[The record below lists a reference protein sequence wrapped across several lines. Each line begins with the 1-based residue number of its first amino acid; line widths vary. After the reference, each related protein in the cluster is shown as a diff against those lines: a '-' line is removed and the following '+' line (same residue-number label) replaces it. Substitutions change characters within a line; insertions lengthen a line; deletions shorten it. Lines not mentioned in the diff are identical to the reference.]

1 MAVVKE
7 NIELNKGLKNGYFD
21 RTSSSLIVAK
31 PGKLLY
37 RGYNIDDLARFSTFE
52 ETTYLLLHGSL
63 PNRSQ
68 LAELDASLK
77 ANRELPQ
84 EVQDII
90 RIYRNAHP
98 MDVLRGA
105 VSAMS
110 LSDPDILDVTP
121 QGALKKGVRLT
132 AAVATMVAFHHRVR
146 HGLEPIKPDPELTHA
161 GNFLYMLFGERPDA
175 EDTSL
180 MDTDLILHAEHGANA
195 SAFAARVAASTGAD
209 FWAAIT
215 AAVAVLKGPKH
226 GGAAEGAIRMAQEVG
241 SVDNAEAYVE
251 NIIANRGRVMGFGHP
266 VYDDVDPRSIHLKAE
281 AKALGERRGQT
292 KWFSII
298 EAVTNTEAMKKRA
311 KRGIAPNVDL
321 WSGAIYSLLGIPDDL
336 FVPLFAVGRMP
347 GWTLHVF
354 EQYSVRDI
362 LRPRLLYNGP
372 VDLEYSPIDQRD

>member
-1 MAVVKE
+1 MTVVKE

-21 RTSSSLIVAK
+21 RTFSSLIVAK

-52 ETTYLLLHGSL
+52 ETSYLLLHGSL
-63 PNRSQ
+63 PTRSQ
-68 LAELDASLK
+68 LDEFDASLK

-110 LSDPDILDVTP
+110 LSDPDILDVSP

-132 AAVATMVAFHHRVR
+132 AGVATMVAFHHRIR
-146 HGLEPIKPDPELTHA
+146 HGLEPITPDPELTHA

-241 SVDNAEAYVE
+241 SVENAEAYVE

-266 VYDDVDPRSIHLKAE
+266 VYDDVDPRSLHLKAE

-362 LRPRLLYNGP
+362 LRPRLLYAGP

>member
-21 RTSSSLIVAK
+21 RTTSSLIVAK

-63 PNRSQ
+63 PTRSQ
-68 LAELDASLK
+68 LDGLDASLK

-110 LSDPDILDVTP
+110 LSDPDILDVSP
-121 QGALKKGVRLT
+121 RGALKKGIRLT
-132 AAVATMVAFHHRVR
+132 SSVATMVAFHHRVR
-146 HGLEPIKPDPELTHA
+146 NGLEPIKPDPELTHA
-161 GNFLYMLFGERPDA
+161 GNFLYMLFGELPDA
-175 EDTSL
+175 DDTSL

-241 SVDNAEAYVE
+241 SEENAEAYVE

-266 VYDDVDPRSIHLKAE
+266 VYDDVDPRSVHLKAE

-362 LRPRLLYNGP
+362 LRPRLLYTGP

>member
-1 MAVVKE
+1 MTVVKE

-21 RTSSSLIVAK
+21 RTFSSLIVAK

-52 ETTYLLLHGSL
+52 ETSYLLLHGSL
-63 PNRSQ
+63 PTRSQ
-68 LAELDASLK
+68 LDEFDASLK

-110 LSDPDILDVTP
+110 LSDPDILDVSP

-132 AAVATMVAFHHRVR
+132 AAVATMVAFHHRIR
-146 HGLEPIKPDPELTHA
+146 HGLEPITPDPELTHA

-241 SVDNAEAYVE
+241 SVENAEAYVE

-266 VYDDVDPRSIHLKAE
+266 VYDDVDPRSLHLKAE

-362 LRPRLLYNGP
+362 LRPRLLYAGP

>member
-21 RTSSSLIVAK
+21 RTTSSLIVAK

-63 PNRSQ
+63 PTHSQ
-68 LAELDASLK
+68 LDELDTTLK

-110 LSDPDILDVTP
+110 LSDPDILDVSP
-121 QGALKKGVRLT
+121 QGALKKGIRLT
-132 AAVATMVAFHHRVR
+132 SAVATMVAFHHRVR

-175 EDTSL
+175 DDTSL

-241 SVDNAEAYVE
+241 SEENAEAYVE

-266 VYDDVDPRSIHLKAE
+266 VYDDVDPRSVHLKAE

-362 LRPRLLYNGP
+362 LRPRLLYAGP

>member
-68 LAELDASLK
+68 LEELDASLK
-77 ANRELPQ
+77 ANRALPQ

-110 LSDPDILDVTP
+110 LSDPDILDMSP
-121 QGALKKGVRLT
+121 QGALKKGIRLT
-132 AAVATMVAFHHRVR
+132 SAVATMVAFHHRIR
-146 HGLEPIKPDPELTHA
+146 HGLEPINPDPELTHA

-241 SVDNAEAYVE
+241 SEENAEAYVE
-251 NIIANRGRVMGFGHP
+251 NIISNRGRVMGFGHP
-266 VYDDVDPRSIHLKAE
+266 VYDDVDPRSVHLKAE

-362 LRPRLLYNGP
+362 LRPRLLYTGP
-372 VDLEYSPIDQRD
+372 VDLEYSPMDQRD

>member
-52 ETTYLLLHGSL
+52 ETSYLLLHGSL
-63 PNRSQ
+63 PTRSQ
-68 LAELDASLK
+68 LDEFDASLK

-110 LSDPDILDVTP
+110 LSDPDILDVSP

-132 AAVATMVAFHHRVR
+132 AAVATMVAFHHRIR
-146 HGLEPIKPDPELTHA
+146 HGLEPITPDPELTHA
-161 GNFLYMLFGERPDA
+161 GNFLYMLFGERSDA

-241 SVDNAEAYVE
+241 SVENAEAYVE
-251 NIIANRGRVMGFGHP
+251 NIIANRGRLMGFGHP
-266 VYDDVDPRSIHLKAE
+266 VYDDVDPRSLHLKAE

-362 LRPRLLYNGP
+362 LRPRLLYAGP

>member
-52 ETTYLLLHGSL
+52 ETSYLLLHGSL
-63 PNRSQ
+63 PTRSQ
-68 LAELDASLK
+68 LDECDASLK

-110 LSDPDILDVTP
+110 LSDPDILDVSP

-132 AAVATMVAFHHRVR
+132 AAVATMVAFHHRIR
-146 HGLEPIKPDPELTHA
+146 HGLEPITPDPELTHA

-241 SVDNAEAYVE
+241 SVENAEAYVE

-266 VYDDVDPRSIHLKAE
+266 VYDDVDPRSLHLKAE

-362 LRPRLLYNGP
+362 LRPRLLYAGP

>member
-21 RTSSSLIVAK
+21 RTTSSLIVAK

-63 PNRSQ
+63 PTHSQ
-68 LAELDASLK
+68 LDELDATLK

-110 LSDPDILDVTP
+110 LSDPDILDVSP
-121 QGALKKGVRLT
+121 QGALKKGIRLT
-132 AAVATMVAFHHRVR
+132 SAVATMVAFHHRVR

-175 EDTSL
+175 DDTSL

-195 SAFAARVAASTGAD
+195 SAFAARVAASTGTD

-241 SVDNAEAYVE
+241 SEENAEAYVE

-266 VYDDVDPRSIHLKAE
+266 VYDDVDPRSVHLKAE

-362 LRPRLLYNGP
+362 LRPRLLYAGP

>member
-21 RTSSSLIVAK
+21 RTTSSLIVAK

-63 PNRSQ
+63 PTRSQ
-68 LAELDASLK
+68 LDELDATLK

-90 RIYRNAHP
+90 WIYRNAHP

-110 LSDPDILDVTP
+110 LSDPDILDVSP
-121 QGALKKGVRLT
+121 QGALKKGIRLT
-132 AAVATMVAFHHRVR
+132 SSVATMVAFHHRVR
-146 HGLEPIKPDPELTHA
+146 NGLEPIKPDPELTHA
-161 GNFLYMLFGERPDA
+161 GNFLYMLFGELPDA
-175 EDTSL
+175 DDTSL

-241 SVDNAEAYVE
+241 SEENAEAYVE

-266 VYDDVDPRSIHLKAE
+266 VYDDVDPRSVHLKAE

-362 LRPRLLYNGP
+362 LRPRLLYAGP

>member
-21 RTSSSLIVAK
+21 RTTSSLIVAK

-63 PNRSQ
+63 PTHSK
-68 LAELDASLK
+68 LDELDATLK

-84 EVQDII
+84 EVQNII

-110 LSDPDILDVTP
+110 LSDPDILDVSP
-121 QGALKKGVRLT
+121 QEALKKGIRLT
-132 AAVATMVAFHHRVR
+132 SAVATMVAFHHRVR

-175 EDTSL
+175 DDTSL

-241 SVDNAEAYVE
+241 SEENAEVYVE

-266 VYDDVDPRSIHLKAE
+266 VYDDVDPRSVHLKAE

-362 LRPRLLYNGP
+362 LRPRLLYAGP

>member
-21 RTSSSLIVAK
+21 RTTSSLIVAK

-63 PNRSQ
+63 PTHSK
-68 LAELDASLK
+68 LDELDATLK

-110 LSDPDILDVTP
+110 LSDPDILDVSP
-121 QGALKKGVRLT
+121 QGALKKGIRLT
-132 AAVATMVAFHHRVR
+132 SAVATMVAFHHRVR

-161 GNFLYMLFGERPDA
+161 GNFLYMLFGKLPDA
-175 EDTSL
+175 DDTSL

-195 SAFAARVAASTGAD
+195 SAFAARVAGSTGAD

-241 SVDNAEAYVE
+241 SEENAEAYVE

-266 VYDDVDPRSIHLKAE
+266 VYDDVDPRSVHLKAE
-281 AKALGERRGQT
+281 AKALGERRGHT

-362 LRPRLLYNGP
+362 LRPRLLYAGP

>member
-1 MAVVKE
+1 MTVVKE

-21 RTSSSLIVAK
+21 RTFSSLIVAK

-52 ETTYLLLHGSL
+52 ETSYLLLHGSL
-63 PNRSQ
+63 PTRSQ
-68 LAELDASLK
+68 LDEFDASLK

-110 LSDPDILDVTP
+110 LSDPDILDVSP

-132 AAVATMVAFHHRVR
+132 AAVATMVAFHHRIR
-146 HGLEPIKPDPELTHA
+146 HGLEPITPDPELTHA

-241 SVDNAEAYVE
+241 SVENAEAYVE
-251 NIIANRGRVMGFGHP
+251 NIIANRGRLMGFGHP
-266 VYDDVDPRSIHLKAE
+266 VYDDVDPRSLHLKAE

-362 LRPRLLYNGP
+362 LRPRLLYAGP

>member
-21 RTSSSLIVAK
+21 RTTSSLIVAK

-63 PNRSQ
+63 PTHSQ
-68 LAELDASLK
+68 LDELDATLK

-110 LSDPDILDVTP
+110 LSDPDILDVSP
-121 QGALKKGVRLT
+121 QGALKKGIRLT
-132 AAVATMVAFHHRVR
+132 SAVATMVAFHHRVR

-175 EDTSL
+175 DDTSL

-241 SVDNAEAYVE
+241 SEENAEAYVE

-266 VYDDVDPRSIHLKAE
+266 VYDDVDPRSVHLKAE

-362 LRPRLLYNGP
+362 LRPRLLYAGP

>member
-7 NIELNKGLKNGYFD
+7 NIGLNKGLKNGYFD
-21 RTSSSLIVAK
+21 RTTSSLIVAK

-37 RGYNIDDLARFSTFE
+37 RGYNINDLARFSTFE

-63 PNRSQ
+63 PTHSQ
-68 LAELDASLK
+68 LDELDATLK

-110 LSDPDILDVTP
+110 LSDPDILDVSP
-121 QGALKKGVRLT
+121 QGALKKGIRLT
-132 AAVATMVAFHHRVR
+132 SAVATMVAFHHRVR

-175 EDTSL
+175 DDTSL

-195 SAFAARVAASTGAD
+195 SAFAARVAASTGTD

-241 SVDNAEAYVE
+241 SEENAEAYVE

-266 VYDDVDPRSIHLKAE
+266 VYDDVDPRSVHLKAE

-362 LRPRLLYNGP
+362 LRPRLLYAGP

>member
-21 RTSSSLIVAK
+21 RTTSSLIVAK

-52 ETTYLLLHGSL
+52 ETTYLLLHGTL
-63 PNRSQ
+63 PTHSK
-68 LAELDASLK
+68 LDELDATLK

-84 EVQDII
+84 EVQNII

-110 LSDPDILDVTP
+110 LSDPDILDVSP
-121 QGALKKGVRLT
+121 QGALKKGIRLT
-132 AAVATMVAFHHRVR
+132 SAVATMVAFHHRVR

-175 EDTSL
+175 DDTSL

-209 FWAAIT
+209 FWAATT

-241 SVDNAEAYVE
+241 SEENAEAYVE

-266 VYDDVDPRSIHLKAE
+266 VYDDVDPRSVHLKAE
-281 AKALGERRGQT
+281 AKALGERRGHT

-362 LRPRLLYNGP
+362 LRPRLLYAGP

>member
-63 PNRSQ
+63 PTRSQ
-68 LAELDASLK
+68 LDELDASLK

-90 RIYRNAHP
+90 RIYQNAHP

-110 LSDPDILDVTP
+110 LSDPDILDVSP
-121 QGALKKGVRLT
+121 QGALQKGIRLT
-132 AAVATMVAFHHRVR
+132 SAVATMVAFHHRVR
-146 HGLEPIKPDPELTHA
+146 HGLEPISPDPELTHA

-226 GGAAEGAIRMAQEVG
+226 GGAAEGAIRMAKEVG
-241 SVDNAEAYVE
+241 SEENAEAYVE

-266 VYDDVDPRSIHLKAE
+266 VYDDVDPRSVHLKAE

>member
-63 PNRSQ
+63 PTGSQ
-68 LAELDASLK
+68 LDELDASLK

-90 RIYRNAHP
+90 RIYQNAHP

-110 LSDPDILDVTP
+110 ISDPDILDVSP
-121 QGALKKGVRLT
+121 QGALQKGIRLT

-146 HGLEPIKPDPELTHA
+146 HGLEPISPDPELTHA

-226 GGAAEGAIRMAQEVG
+226 GGAAEGAIRMAKEVG
-241 SVDNAEAYVE
+241 SEENAEAYVE

-266 VYDDVDPRSIHLKAE
+266 VYDDVDPRSVHLKAE

-372 VDLEYSPIDQRD
+372 VDLEYSPIDQRY

>member
-1 MAVVKE
+1 MTVVKE

-21 RTSSSLIVAK
+21 RTFSSLIVAK

-52 ETTYLLLHGSL
+52 ETSYLLLHGSL
-63 PNRSQ
+63 PTRSQ
-68 LAELDASLK
+68 LDECDASLK

-110 LSDPDILDVTP
+110 LSDPDILDVSP

-132 AAVATMVAFHHRVR
+132 AAVATMVAFHHRIR
-146 HGLEPIKPDPELTHA
+146 HGLEPITPDPELTHA

-241 SVDNAEAYVE
+241 SVENAEAYVE
-251 NIIANRGRVMGFGHP
+251 NIIANRGRLMGFGHP
-266 VYDDVDPRSIHLKAE
+266 VYDDVDPRSLHLKAE

-362 LRPRLLYNGP
+362 LRPRLLYAGP

>member
-21 RTSSSLIVAK
+21 RTTSSLIVAK

-63 PNRSQ
+63 PTHSK
-68 LAELDASLK
+68 LDELDATLK

-84 EVQDII
+84 EVQNII

-110 LSDPDILDVTP
+110 LSDPDILDVSP
-121 QGALKKGVRLT
+121 QGALKKGIRLT
-132 AAVATMVAFHHRVR
+132 SAVATMVAFHHRVR

-175 EDTSL
+175 DDTSL

-241 SVDNAEAYVE
+241 SEENAEAYVE

-266 VYDDVDPRSIHLKAE
+266 VYDDVDPRSVHLKAE

-362 LRPRLLYNGP
+362 LRPRLLYAGP

>member
-21 RTSSSLIVAK
+21 RTTSSLIVAK

-63 PNRSQ
+63 PTHSQ
-68 LAELDASLK
+68 LDELDATLK

-84 EVQDII
+84 EVQNII

-110 LSDPDILDVTP
+110 LSDPDILDVSP
-121 QGALKKGVRLT
+121 RGALKKGIRLT
-132 AAVATMVAFHHRVR
+132 SAVATMVAFHHRVR

-175 EDTSL
+175 DDTSL

-241 SVDNAEAYVE
+241 SEENAEAYVE

-266 VYDDVDPRSIHLKAE
+266 VYDDVDPRSVHLKAE

-362 LRPRLLYNGP
+362 LRPRLLYAGP

>member
-52 ETTYLLLHGSL
+52 ETTYLLLHGNL

-68 LAELDASLK
+68 LDELDASLRQ
-77 ANRELPQ
+77 NRELPA
-84 EVQDII
+84 EVQEII
-90 RIYRNAHP
+90 RIYQDAHP

-110 LSDPDILDVTP
+110 LSDPDISDVSP
-121 QGALKKGVRLT
+121 QGALKKGLRLT
-132 AAVATMVAFHHRVR
+132 AAVATMVAFHHRIR
-146 HGLEPIKPDPELTHA
+146 RGLEPIQPDPELTHA
-161 GNFLYMLFGERPDA
+161 GNFLYMLLGERPDA
-175 EDTSL
+175 DDTRL

-195 SAFAARVAASTGAD
+195 SAFAARVAASTAAD

-215 AAVAVLKGPKH
+215 AAVSVLKGPKH
-226 GGAAEGAIRMAQEVG
+226 GGAAEGAIQMAQEIG
-241 SVDNAEAYVE
+241 SEENAEAYVE

-266 VYDDVDPRSIHLKAE
+266 VYDDVDPRSVHLKAE

-298 EAVTNTEAMKKRA
+298 EAVANTDAMKKRA

-362 LRPRLLYNGP
+362 LRPRLLYSGP
-372 VDLEYSPIDQRD
+372 VDLEYIPISERA

>member
-1 MAVVKE
+1 MTVVKE

-52 ETTYLLLHGSL
+52 ETSYLLLHGSL
-63 PNRSQ
+63 PTRSQ
-68 LAELDASLK
+68 LDEFDASLK

-110 LSDPDILDVTP
+110 LSDPDILDVSP

-132 AAVATMVAFHHRVR
+132 AAVATMVAFHHRIR
-146 HGLEPIKPDPELTHA
+146 HGLEPITPDPELTHA

-241 SVDNAEAYVE
+241 SVENAEAYVE
-251 NIIANRGRVMGFGHP
+251 NIIANRGRLMGFGHP
-266 VYDDVDPRSIHLKAE
+266 VYDDVDPRSLHLKAE

-372 VDLEYSPIDQRD
+372 VDLEYSPIDQRY

>member
-21 RTSSSLIVAK
+21 RTTSSLIVAK

-63 PNRSQ
+63 PTHSQ
-68 LAELDASLK
+68 LDELDATLK

-110 LSDPDILDVTP
+110 LSDPDILDVSP
-121 QGALKKGVRLT
+121 QGALKKGIRLT
-132 AAVATMVAFHHRVR
+132 SAVTTMVAFHHRVR

-175 EDTSL
+175 DDTSL

-241 SVDNAEAYVE
+241 SEENAEVYVE

-266 VYDDVDPRSIHLKAE
+266 VYDDVDPRSVHLKAE
-281 AKALGERRGQT
+281 AKALGERRGHT

-362 LRPRLLYNGP
+362 LRPRLLYAGP

>member
-52 ETTYLLLHGSL
+52 ETSYLLLHGSL
-63 PNRSQ
+63 PTRSQ
-68 LAELDASLK
+68 LDEFDASLK

-110 LSDPDILDVTP
+110 LSDPDILDVSP

-132 AAVATMVAFHHRVR
+132 AAVATMVAFHHRIR
-146 HGLEPIKPDPELTHA
+146 HGLEPITPDPELTHA

-241 SVDNAEAYVE
+241 SVENAEAYVE

-266 VYDDVDPRSIHLKAE
+266 VYDDVDPRSLHLKAE

-362 LRPRLLYNGP
+362 LRPRLLYAGP

>member
-21 RTSSSLIVAK
+21 RTTSSLIVAK

-37 RGYNIDDLARFSTFE
+37 RGYNINDLARFSTFE

-63 PNRSQ
+63 PTHSQ
-68 LAELDASLK
+68 LDELDATLK
-77 ANRELPQ
+77 ADRELPQ

-110 LSDPDILDVTP
+110 LSDPDILDVSP
-121 QGALKKGVRLT
+121 QGALKKGIRLT
-132 AAVATMVAFHHRVR
+132 SAVATMVAFHHRVR

-175 EDTSL
+175 DDTSL

-209 FWAAIT
+209 FWAAVT

-241 SVDNAEAYVE
+241 SEENAEAYVE

-266 VYDDVDPRSIHLKAE
+266 VYDDVDPRSVHLKAE

-292 KWFSII
+292 KWCSII

-362 LRPRLLYNGP
+362 LRPRLLYAGP

>member
-21 RTSSSLIVAK
+21 RTTSSLIVAK
-31 PGKLLY
+31 PRKLLY
-37 RGYNIDDLARFSTFE
+37 RGYNINDLARFSTFE

-63 PNRSQ
+63 PTHSQ
-68 LAELDASLK
+68 LDELDATLK

-110 LSDPDILDVTP
+110 LSDPDILDVSP
-121 QGALKKGVRLT
+121 QGALKKGIRLT
-132 AAVATMVAFHHRVR
+132 SAVATMVAFHHRVR

-175 EDTSL
+175 DDTSL

-241 SVDNAEAYVE
+241 SEENAEAYVE

-266 VYDDVDPRSIHLKAE
+266 VYDDVDPRSVHLKAE

-311 KRGIAPNVDL
+311 KRGIAPNVAL
-321 WSGAIYSLLGIPDDL
+321 WSGAISSLLGIPDDL

-362 LRPRLLYNGP
+362 LRPRLLYAGP

>member
-21 RTSSSLIVAK
+21 RTTSSLIVAK

-52 ETTYLLLHGSL
+52 ETTYLLLHGTL
-63 PNRSQ
+63 PTHSK
-68 LAELDASLK
+68 LDELDATLK

-110 LSDPDILDVTP
+110 LSDPDILDVSP
-121 QGALKKGVRLT
+121 QGALKKGIRLT
-132 AAVATMVAFHHRVR
+132 SAVATMVAFHHRVR

-175 EDTSL
+175 DDTSL

-241 SVDNAEAYVE
+241 SEENAEVYVE

-266 VYDDVDPRSIHLKAE
+266 VYDDVDPRSVHLKAE

-362 LRPRLLYNGP
+362 LRPRLLYAGP

>member
-21 RTSSSLIVAK
+21 RTTSSLIVAK

-63 PNRSQ
+63 PTRSQ
-68 LAELDASLK
+68 LDELDATLK

-90 RIYRNAHP
+90 WIYRNAHP

-110 LSDPDILDVTP
+110 LSDPDILDVSP
-121 QGALKKGVRLT
+121 RGALKKGIRLT
-132 AAVATMVAFHHRVR
+132 SSVATMVAFHHRVR
-146 HGLEPIKPDPELTHA
+146 NGLEPIKPDPELTHA
-161 GNFLYMLFGERPDA
+161 GNFLYMLFGELPDA
-175 EDTSL
+175 DDTSL

-241 SVDNAEAYVE
+241 SEENAEAYVE

-266 VYDDVDPRSIHLKAE
+266 VYDDVDPRSVHLKAE

-362 LRPRLLYNGP
+362 LRPRLLYAGP

>member
-1 MAVVKE
+1 
-7 NIELNKGLKNGYFD
+7 
-21 RTSSSLIVAK
+21 
-31 PGKLLY
+31 
-37 RGYNIDDLARFSTFE
+37 
-52 ETTYLLLHGSL
+52 
-63 PNRSQ
+63 
-68 LAELDASLK
+68 
-77 ANRELPQ
+77 
-84 EVQDII
+84 
-90 RIYRNAHP
+90 

-110 LSDPDILDVTP
+110 LSDPDILDVSP
-121 QGALKKGVRLT
+121 QGALKKGIRLT
-132 AAVATMVAFHHRVR
+132 SAVATMVAFHHRVR

-175 EDTSL
+175 DDTSL

-241 SVDNAEAYVE
+241 SEENAEVYVE

-266 VYDDVDPRSIHLKAE
+266 VYDDVDPRSVHLKAE
-281 AKALGERRGQT
+281 AKALGERRGHT

-362 LRPRLLYNGP
+362 LRPRLLYAGP

>member
-7 NIELNKGLKNGYFD
+7 NIGLNKGLKNGYFD

-63 PNRSQ
+63 PTRSQ
-68 LAELDASLK
+68 LDELDTSLK

-110 LSDPDILDVTP
+110 LSDPDILDVSP
-121 QGALKKGVRLT
+121 EGALKKGTRLT
-132 AAVATMVAFHHRVR
+132 STIATMVAFHHRVR
-146 HGLEPIKPDPELTHA
+146 NGLDPIQPDPELTHA

-175 EDTSL
+175 DDTSL

-241 SVDNAEAYVE
+241 SEENAEAYVE

-266 VYDDVDPRSIHLKAE
+266 VYDDVDPRSVHLKAE

-298 EAVTNTEAMKKRA
+298 EAVTNTKAMKKRA

-362 LRPRLLYNGP
+362 LRPRLLYAGP

>member
-21 RTSSSLIVAK
+21 RTTSSLIVAK

-63 PNRSQ
+63 PTHSQ
-68 LAELDASLK
+68 LDELDATLK

-84 EVQDII
+84 EVQNII

-110 LSDPDILDVTP
+110 LSDPDILDVSP
-121 QGALKKGVRLT
+121 QEALKKGIRLT
-132 AAVATMVAFHHRVR
+132 SAVATMVAFHHRVR

-175 EDTSL
+175 DDTSL

-209 FWAAIT
+209 FWAATT

-241 SVDNAEAYVE
+241 SEENAEAYVE

-266 VYDDVDPRSIHLKAE
+266 VYDDVDPRSVHLKAE
-281 AKALGERRGQT
+281 AKALGERRGHT

-362 LRPRLLYNGP
+362 LRPRLLYAGP

>member
-68 LAELDASLK
+68 LEELDASLK
-77 ANRELPQ
+77 ANRALPQ

-110 LSDPDILDVTP
+110 LSDPDILDTSP
-121 QGALKKGVRLT
+121 QGALKKGIRLT
-132 AAVATMVAFHHRVR
+132 SAVATMVAFHHRIR
-146 HGLEPIKPDPELTHA
+146 HGLEPINPDPELTHA

-241 SVDNAEAYVE
+241 SEENAEAYVE
-251 NIIANRGRVMGFGHP
+251 NIISNRGRVMGFGHP
-266 VYDDVDPRSIHLKAE
+266 VYDDVDPRSVHLKAE

-362 LRPRLLYNGP
+362 LRPRLLYTGP
-372 VDLEYSPIDQRD
+372 VDLEYSPMDQRD

>member
-68 LAELDASLK
+68 LEELDASLK
-77 ANRELPQ
+77 ANRALPQ

-110 LSDPDILDVTP
+110 LSDPDILDTSP
-121 QGALKKGVRLT
+121 QGALKKGIRLT
-132 AAVATMVAFHHRVR
+132 SAVATMVAFHHRIR
-146 HGLEPIKPDPELTHA
+146 HGLEPINPDPELTHA

-241 SVDNAEAYVE
+241 SEENAEAYVE
-251 NIIANRGRVMGFGHP
+251 NIISNRGRVMGFGHP
-266 VYDDVDPRSIHLKAE
+266 VYDDVDPRSVHLKAE

-298 EAVTNTEAMKKRA
+298 EAITNTEAMKKRA

-362 LRPRLLYNGP
+362 LRPRLLYTGP
-372 VDLEYSPIDQRD
+372 VDLEYSPMDQRD

>member
-21 RTSSSLIVAK
+21 RTTSSLIVAK

-63 PNRSQ
+63 PTHSK
-68 LAELDASLK
+68 LDELDATLK

-110 LSDPDILDVTP
+110 LSDPDILDVSP
-121 QGALKKGVRLT
+121 QGALKKGIRLT
-132 AAVATMVAFHHRVR
+132 SAVATMVAFHHRVR

-175 EDTSL
+175 DDTRL

-195 SAFAARVAASTGAD
+195 SAFAARVAGSTGAD

-241 SVDNAEAYVE
+241 SEENAEAYVE

-266 VYDDVDPRSIHLKAE
+266 VYDDVDPRSVHLKAE
-281 AKALGERRGQT
+281 AKALGERRGHT

-362 LRPRLLYNGP
+362 LRPRLLYAGP

>member
-63 PNRSQ
+63 PTGSQ
-68 LAELDASLK
+68 LDELDASLK

-90 RIYRNAHP
+90 RIYQNAHP

-110 LSDPDILDVTP
+110 ISDPDILDVSP
-121 QGALKKGVRLT
+121 QGALQKGIRLT

-146 HGLEPIKPDPELTHA
+146 HGLEPISPDPELTHA

-226 GGAAEGAIRMAQEVG
+226 GGAAEGAIRMAKEVG
-241 SVDNAEAYVE
+241 SEENAEAYVE

-266 VYDDVDPRSIHLKAE
+266 VYDDVDPRSVHLKAE

-347 GWTLHVF
+347 GWTLHVN

-372 VDLEYSPIDQRD
+372 VDLEYSPIDQRY

>member
-52 ETTYLLLHGSL
+52 ETSYLLLHGSL
-63 PNRSQ
+63 PTRSQ
-68 LAELDASLK
+68 LDEFDASLK

-110 LSDPDILDVTP
+110 LSDPDILDVSP

-132 AAVATMVAFHHRVR
+132 AAVATMVAFHHRIR
-146 HGLEPIKPDPELTHA
+146 HGLEPITPDPELTHA

-241 SVDNAEAYVE
+241 SVENAEAYVE
-251 NIIANRGRVMGFGHP
+251 NIIANRGRLMGFGHP
-266 VYDDVDPRSIHLKAE
+266 VYDDVDPRSLHLKAE

-362 LRPRLLYNGP
+362 LRPRLLYAGP

>member
-68 LAELDASLK
+68 LEELDASLK
-77 ANRELPQ
+77 ANRALPQ

-110 LSDPDILDVTP
+110 LSDPDIWDMSP
-121 QGALKKGVRLT
+121 QGALKKGIRLT
-132 AAVATMVAFHHRVR
+132 SAVATMVAFHHRIR
-146 HGLEPIKPDPELTHA
+146 HGLEPINPDPELTHA
-161 GNFLYMLFGERPDA
+161 GNFLYMLFGEQPDA

-241 SVDNAEAYVE
+241 SEENAEAYVE
-251 NIIANRGRVMGFGHP
+251 NIISNRGRVMGFGHP
-266 VYDDVDPRSIHLKAE
+266 VYDDVDPRSVHLKAE

-362 LRPRLLYNGP
+362 LRPRLLYTGP
-372 VDLEYSPIDQRD
+372 VDLEYSPMDQRD